1 MITMNYTLTQPLL
14 KIGEVAT
21 FSGLSVKTIR
31 YYEQLGLLAPNVIRS
46 DTKYRLFDPGVMERL
61 SFIKRAQSLGLALT
75 EIKEILA
82 VHDQG
87 VLPCHEVKQH
97 LQEKLKLIDQQIQ
110 SLISLRSKLQELLSH
125 WQENPPAHL
134 VAHRICPNI
143 QAENAE

>member
-1 MITMNYTLTQPLL
+1 MSYALAQPLL

-21 FSGLSVKTIR
+21 SSGLSVKTIR

-46 DTKYRLFDPGVMERL
+46 DSQYRLFDPKVLDRL

-87 VLPCHEVKQH
+87 VLPCNEVKQH
-97 LQEKLKLIDQQIQ
+97 LQEKMKLIDQQIQ
-110 SLISLRSKLQELLSH
+110 ALISLRSELEELLAH
-125 WQENPPAHL
+125 WQENLPTHL
-134 VAHRICPNI
+134 ASHKICPNI
-143 QAENAE
+143 QSGNEE

>member
-1 MITMNYTLTQPLL
+1 MNYSLAQSLL

-21 FSGLSVKTIR
+21 SSGLSVKTIR

-46 DTKYRLFDPGVMERL
+46 DTKYRLFDPAVMDRL

-82 VHDQG
+82 VHDRG

-97 LQEKLKLIDQQIQ
+97 LQDKLQRIDQQIQ
-110 SLISLRSKLQELLSH
+110 SLLSLRSELAELLSH
-125 WQENPPAHL
+125 WQEDPAQL
-134 VAHRICPNI
+134 VSERICPNI
-143 QAENAE
+143 QTEHAE